1 MASDAQLAGLCGR
14 VGLDQAELR
23 QTVKNILEVVDC
35 TEHYC
40 CIITLRWVG

>member
-35 TEHYC
+35 TEHYFAVLLLC
-40 CIITLRWVG
+40 AG

>member
-35 TEHYC
+35 IQHYC
-40 CIITLRWVG
+40 ALLLLCAG